1 MLGRFEKVGEKHK
14 KINKYFVS
22 GPLDLEVFE
31 EHIDSENFEGLVD
44 DVLPSDGLEAGAAG
58 PIEFGSDLDDG
69 QPAGESSFEV
79 LVELAVQ
86 SLDIWIFTMR

>member
-1 MLGRFEKVGEKHK
+1 MLGRFEKVREKHQ
-14 KINKYFVS
+14 KINKHFVS
-22 GPLDLEVFE
+22 RPLDLEVFE

-44 DVLPSDGLEAGAAG
+44 DVLPSDGLETGAAG